1 MTGIGT
7 AGRTS
12 EVHSDR
18 TQRCGHHHHIRP
30 GRPPGAGKPAAGHP
44 SGPARVLTMG
54 RPGRCCSECPP
65 VRWRR
70 PLPRPSRLMWFY
82 EPGEAPP
89 CGHRSPAGNG

>member
-30 GRPPGAGKPAAGHP
+30 GRPPGAGKTCRRTPQRAGARPHHGA
-44 SGPARVLTMG
+44 SGPLLLGVSARQVAPAIAETQPTNVVL
-54 RPGRCCSECPP
+54 
-65 VRWRR
+65 
-70 PLPRPSRLMWFY
+70 
-82 EPGEAPP
+82 
-89 CGHRSPAGNG
+89 